1 MSAVDAFFE
10 TDGPRY
16 VATALT
22 RGPWQIDHQHGGPP
36 AALIARSMEALI
48 AAEPGEWHTARFTV
62 DFLRPLLVGPPM
74 HVTSEVTRRGQKILG
89 LAGTITADGRDLA
102 RASALCVRQRPVD
115 LPAETS
121 PAQHLVDVA
130 ALQVHTF
137 PFFRWE
143 VGYHTAVEGRHGERG
158 SVWLRPRHPLVA
170 GELLSPLQRTLIVA
184 DAINGVGFV
193 LDLARFSFT
202 NADLTVHLHR
212 PPAGSWVQL
221 AATHTPQPNG
231 VGLVD
236 AALAD
241 EHGSIGRAVE
251 TQVVAPIVARNG

>member
-1 MSAVDAFFE
+1 MSAADAFFE
-10 TDGPRY
+10 TDGHSF
-16 VATALT
+16 VATPLT
-22 RGPWQIDHQHGGPP
+22 RGPWQVDHQHGGPP
-36 AALIARSMEALI
+36 AALIARAMEALL

-62 DFLRPLLVGPPM
+62 DFLRPLLVGTPLQ
-74 HVTSEVTRRGQKILG
+74 VTSEVTRRGQKILG
-89 LAGTITADGRDLA
+89 LAGTITVDGRDVA
-102 RASALCVRQRPVD
+102 RASALCVRQRPVA
-115 LPAETS
+115 LPAELS
-121 PAQHLVDVA
+121 PTPHPIDVA
-130 ALQVHTF
+130 ALPVHTF

-143 VGYHTAVEGRHGERG
+143 VGYHTAVDGRHGEQG
-158 SVWLRPRHPLVA
+158 SVWLRPRHSLVTD
-170 GELLSPLQRTLIVA
+170 EPLSPLQRVLIVA

-193 LDLARFSFT
+193 LDLARFSFA

-212 PPAGSWVQL
+212 LPAGSWVQL

-236 AALAD
+236 ATLAD